1 MYIGIDRK
9 APFMK
14 KLLSGLLVAI
24 GLFAATPQSEA
35 ANVKVIIGAGYVDV
49 LTGDTVPD
57 AVVVIRDGRIA
68 EIGSAGKVDMPA
80 DAERIEMP
88 GKWLLPGLMNMHVH
102 LGLFLPGAL
111 AAEHADESEAQLA
124 LRMAENA
131 RRSLLS
137 GVTTIRTT
145 GDQHHAD
152 IALSQAVNRGWL
164 PGPRII
170 SSGEIVTITGGHG
183 AGTELRNDGP
193 YEIRKATRNEIR
205 AGARWIKIAIT
216 GGIATPGGGVA
227 QGLMTPDEIAA
238 AVDVAKRQGI
248 NVTAHSGSADATREA
263 VELGV
268 RGIEHGYFLDRPVL
282 KLMHDRG
289 VWFVPTMIVSQ
300 PATFEF
306 FKRVGAP
313 QWYMDRVREVGK
325 DHWQALKMAIE
336 EKVNIALGSDQFP
349 FEPNDGTTATIRE
362 AEYYVEAGMT
372 PLQGLQAA
380 TIQPARMLGMD
391 AQIGSLTKGKFAD
404 IVAVDGNP
412 LTKFSALRSLGF
424 VMKQGHVYRN
434 DWSQT
439 NQAELLPPVDA
450 TDPAFQIEGGYDDP
464 F

>member
-1 MYIGIDRK
+1 
-9 APFMK
+9 MK
-14 KLLSGLLVAI
+14 KLVHGLLAACIIAASVASSK
-24 GLFAATPQSEA
+24 AADL
-35 ANVKVIIGAGYVDV
+35 KVITGAGYVDV
-49 LTGDTVPD
+49 LTGAAIPD
-57 AVVVIRDGRIA
+57 AIVVIRDGRIA
-68 EIGSAGKVDMPA
+68 EIGPADKVKAPA
-80 DAERIEMP
+80 DAEQISLP

-102 LGLFLPGAL
+102 LGLFLPGPL
-111 AAEHADESEAQLA
+111 AAEHADESGAQLA

-152 IALSQAVNRGWL
+152 IALARAVNRGWL
-164 PGPRII
+164 PGPRIV

-183 AGTELRNDGP
+183 AGDKLRNDGP
-193 YEIRKATRNEIR
+193 DEVRKATRNEIR
-205 AGARWIKIAIT
+205 AGAQWIKIAIT

-227 QGLMTPDEIAA
+227 QGLMAPDEIKA
-238 AVDVAKRQGI
+238 AVDIARRQGV
-248 NVTAHSGSADATREA
+248 NVTAHSGSASATREA

-268 RGIEHGYFLDRPVL
+268 RGIEHGYFLDRQVL
-282 KLMHDRG
+282 KLMHERG
-289 VWFVPTMIVSQ
+289 VWFVPTIIVSQ

-313 QWYMDRVREVGK
+313 QWYMARVREVGK

-336 EKVNIALGSDQFP
+336 EKVNIAVGSDQFP

-380 TIQPARMLGMD
+380 TIQPARMLGME
-391 AQIGSLTKGKFAD
+391 AQIGSLTSGKFAD
-404 IVAVDGNP
+404 IVAVDANP
-412 LTKFSALRSLGF
+412 LKNFSALRSLAF
-424 VMKQGHVYRN
+424 VMKQGYVYRN
-434 DWSQT
+434 DW
-439 NQAELLPPVDA
+439 AKPAAPAGLPPA
-450 TDPAFQIEGGYDDP
+450 TEPDQDYHGP

>member
-1 MYIGIDRK
+1 
-9 APFMK
+9 MK
-14 KLLSGLLVAI
+14 KSIYWLLAACAFVGSVSPSGASDVKAI
-24 GLFAATPQSEA
+24 T
-35 ANVKVIIGAGYVDV
+35 GAGYVDV
-49 LTGDTVPD
+49 LTGEAIPN

-68 EIGSAGKVDMPA
+68 EIGGSDKVKVPT
-80 DAERIEMP
+80 DAMQINMP

-111 AAEHADESEAQLA
+111 AAEHANESEAQLA

-137 GVTTIRTT
+137 GVTTLRTT

-152 IALSQAVNRGWL
+152 IALAHAINRGWL

-183 AGTELRNDGP
+183 AGANLSNDGADQ
-193 YEIRKATRNEIR
+193 IRKSTRNELR

-238 AVDVAKRQGI
+238 AVDVAKRQGVS
-248 NVTAHSGSADATREA
+248 VTAHSGSSAATREA

-289 VWFVPTMIVSQ
+289 VWFVPTIIVSQ

-306 FKRVGAP
+306 FKRIGAP
-313 QWYMDRVREVGK
+313 EWYMNRVREVGK
-325 DHWQALKMAIE
+325 DHWRALKMAIE
-336 EKVNIALGSDQFP
+336 EKVNIAVGSDQFP

-404 IVAVDGNP
+404 IVAVDSNP
-412 LTKFSALRSLGF
+412 LTKFSSLRSLGF

-434 DWSQT
+434 DWSHIT
-439 NQAELLPPVDA
+439 QAELPRADPA
-450 TDPAFQIEGGYDDP
+450 DPAFEIEGGYDDP